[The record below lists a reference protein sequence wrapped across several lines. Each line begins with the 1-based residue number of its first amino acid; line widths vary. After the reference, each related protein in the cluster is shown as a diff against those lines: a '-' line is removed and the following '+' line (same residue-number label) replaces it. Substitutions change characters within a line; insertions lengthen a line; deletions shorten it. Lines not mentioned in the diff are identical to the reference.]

1 MLVLV
6 RQWTNDHCVSNA
18 RSTQNQ
24 LRVDR
29 NHRSADGNCL
39 LQICAFFCLL
49 LDEYIHHLGKDR
61 NRSNIGNVVSSR
73 VKNKN
78 CQLKD
83 IIYISL
89 KIKPNSFRIRSLSC
103 QIFVLTSTGFEFTPL
118 IHCSNNRLSIM
129 SSALDHSV
137 AFAIYNYSFN
147 SRSVTLSH
155 KENLEID
162 IRHVSKRVQIVHLYV
177 IL

>member
-18 RSTQNQ
+18 RSTENQ

-73 VKNKN
+73 GKNKN

-103 QIFVLTSTGFEFTPL
+103 QIFVLPSTGFEFTPL
-118 IHCSNNRLSIM
+118 IHCSNNRLALCPAPQTTRSHSLYTTIASIVEV
-129 SSALDHSV
+129 LPCL
-137 AFAIYNYSFN
+137 IKKIQ
-147 SRSVTLSH
+147 RQT
-155 KENLEID
+155 
-162 IRHVSKRVQIVHLYV
+162 
-177 IL
+177 

>member
-18 RSTQNQ
+18 LSTQNQ

-29 NHRSADGNCL
+29 NHRSADGNCH

-73 VKNKN
+73 GKIKN
-78 CQLKD
+78 CQLRN
-83 IIYISL
+83 IIYINL
-89 KIKPNSFRIRSLSC
+89 KINPSSVRIRSLSC
-103 QIFVLTSTGFEFTPL
+103 QIFVLPSTGFEFTPL
-118 IHCSNNRLSIM
+118 IQCSTNRLALCPAPYTTRPHPLHMNGASIVEV
-129 SSALDHSV
+129 LHCLV
-137 AFAIYNYSFN
+137 RKIQ
-147 SRSVTLSH
+147 RQT
-155 KENLEID
+155 
-162 IRHVSKRVQIVHLYV
+162 
-177 IL
+177 

>member
-49 LDEYIHHLGKDR
+49 LDEYIHHLGKDK
-61 NRSNIGNVVSSR
+61 NRLNIGNVVSR
-73 VKNKN
+73 RGKNKN

-83 IIYISL
+83 LIYISL

-103 QIFVLTSTGFEFTPL
+103 QFFVLPTTGFELTLL
-118 IHCSNNRLSIM
+118 IHCSTNRLVLCPAPQTTRPHPLCKNRASIVEV
-129 SSALDHSV
+129 LPC
-137 AFAIYNYSFN
+137 
-147 SRSVTLSH
+147 L
-155 KENLEID
+155 
-162 IRHVSKRVQIVHLYV
+162 IRKIQRQT
-177 IL
+177 